1 LYRWIASTSAL
12 LALGAPLFLVACGD
26 DDADVC
32 AAGDDVRE
40 SVQTILDMN
49 VIEEGTNALEEA
61 FDEFQADVEALGDE
75 AAEEFDDE
83 IAAVRTAADSV
94 SSAITETE
102 GDPLPDRAD
111 VIGEAVTALGDA
123 TTALLSAVDTVCEE

>member
-1 LYRWIASTSAL
+1 M
-12 LALGAPLFLVACGD
+12 
-26 DDADVC
+26 C

-61 FDEFQADVEALGDE
+61 FDEFQADVEALADE

-83 IAAVRTAADSV
+83 IAAVRTAADGV
-94 SSAITETE
+94 SSAIADTE

-111 VIGEAVTALGDA
+111 AIGEAVGALGDA